1 MSCNQRHRFKA
12 PAIAA
17 QSSHSTVS
25 PGEGYTVQLLPVS
38 QASWTS
44 HVLDITLGPSFNKG
58 STLSSNATMLASQRV
73 VQVCLFLVAAIAMVG
88 GALQMYLGEPETMP
102 RLDNVHR
109 FMAGVY
115 FSTGLINLW
124 AAITIRR
131 QGTLVYLL
139 ALGVLLAGT
148 GRLVSISQVGLP
160 KPAAVW
166 LGYLIPE
173 LLLPFVIAAAHL
185 STNRHASQVAPR
197 A

>member
-1 MSCNQRHRFKA
+1 M
-12 PAIAA
+12 
-17 QSSHSTVS
+17 
-25 PGEGYTVQLLPVS
+25 
-38 QASWTS
+38 
-44 HVLDITLGPSFNKG
+44 PSY
-58 STLSSNATMLASQRV
+58 SAMLASQRV
-73 VQVCLFLVAAIAMVG
+73 VQVCLFLVAAIAILG
-88 GALQMYLGEPETMP
+88 GTLQMYLGQPDTLP

-139 ALGVLLAGT
+139 ALGVLLAGI

-160 KPAAVW
+160 EPAAVW

-173 LLLPFVIAAAHL
+173 LLLPVVITVAHM
-185 STNRHASQVAPR
+185 STNRHASQVAQV